1 MKSQFSKQSQW
12 YARYRPDYPEDL
24 YEFIFSHL
32 NNREIAWDCCT
43 GTGQVAKVLAG
54 SFREVYANDISQQ
67 QLDYAPDLEN
77 VHYSNVPA
85 EKTGFPSSHFDLI
98 TVAQAIHWL
107 DFEKFYEEVKRTGVP
122 GGLIAVIGY
131 GMVRVDKRIDPLID
145 ELYEYTFS
153 EYFTENRAYL
163 DRHYATIPF
172 PFKEIPSP
180 EFEKRDNWHL
190 GDLEGYLNSWSTV
203 QKFKDEKGIN
213 PAEEMIEKVE
223 RLWSRNE
230 QKQVSFP
237 VFLRLG
243 RI

>member
-1 MKSQFSKQSQW
+1 MESQFSKQSQL
-12 YARYRPDYPEDL
+12 YARFRPDYPEDL
-24 YEFIFSHL
+24 FEFIFSHL
-32 NNREIAWDCCT
+32 NNKEIAWDCGT

-54 SFREVYANDISQQ
+54 SFSEVYANDISQQ
-67 QLDYAPDLEN
+67 QLDHAPDLKN
-77 VHYSNVPA
+77 VRYFNVPA

-107 DFEKFYEEVKRTGVP
+107 DFEKFYEEVKRTSVP

-131 GMVRVDKRIDPLID
+131 GMVRVNDSLDPLID
-145 ELYEYTFS
+145 EFYEYTFA
-153 EYFTENRAYL
+153 EYFTENRSYL

-172 PFKEIPSP
+172 PFDEIPSP
-180 EFEKRDNWHL
+180 EFEKRDKWYL

-203 QKFKDEKGIN
+203 QKFKEDKGFN
-213 PAEEMIEKVE
+213 PADELIEKVE
-223 RLWSRNE
+223 EHWSRE
-230 QKQVSFP
+230 DKKRVSFP